1 MVTTWILIALW
12 VLTVIGYVVFNLYQK
27 NKKLEDMVVRQ
38 QLFINDALSIY
49 KDIDLLADKIDKTLW
64 VQSDPE
70 FLQLME
76 EIKSL
81 QGILKQY
88 KKVFS

>member
-1 MVTTWILIALW
+1 MTTTWIVLALW

-27 NKKLEDMVVRQ
+27 NKKLEDIVVRQ
-38 QLFINDALSIY
+38 QLFINDALSAY
-49 KDIDLLADKIDKTLW
+49 KEIDLLADKIDKTLW

-81 QGILKQY
+81 QAMLKQY
-88 KKVFS
+88 TENK

>member
-1 MVTTWILIALW
+1 MITTWVLIALW
-12 VLTVIGYVVFNLYQK
+12 VLTVVGYVVFNLYRK

-38 QLFINDALSIY
+38 QLFINDVMVNY
-49 KDIDLLADKIDKTLW
+49 KEVDQLVDKIDKTMW

-76 EIKSL
+76 EMKNL
-81 QGILKQY
+81 QSMIKQY
-88 KKVFS
+88 TDKN

>member
-1 MVTTWILIALW
+1 MTTTWIVLGLW

-38 QLFINDALSIY
+38 QLFINDALSAY
-49 KDIDLLADKIDKTLW
+49 KEIDLLADKIDKTLW

-81 QGILKQY
+81 QGMLKQY
-88 KKVFS
+88 TETK

>member
-1 MVTTWILIALW
+1 MTTTWVLIALW
-12 VLTVIGYVVFNLYQK
+12 VLTVVGYIVYNLYRK

-38 QLFINDALSIY
+38 QLFLNDVMVNY
-49 KDIDLLADKIDKTLW
+49 KEVDQLVDKIDKTMW

-76 EIKSL
+76 EMKNLQSL
-81 QGILKQY
+81 IKQY
-88 KKVFS
+88 TDKN